1 MVKLYKPILVL
12 TFVLHQ
18 NKSYLRRK
26 KRGGTVFLN
35 YTSIVRCWSQVM
47 MAEARWSETDP
58 SWGNFVRQPPRM
70 VWLEPEVQS
79 YVV

>member
-1 MVKLYKPILVL
+1 
-12 TFVLHQ
+12 
-18 NKSYLRRK
+18 
-26 KRGGTVFLN
+26 
-35 YTSIVRCWSQVM
+35 M